1 METNARDTAHDW
13 WVVYRTADNRKW
25 RTLSYHDTKYD
36 ANRAAM
42 NNFGGVVG
50 CDVAAV
56 HRDDLEIYLGDK
68 ANA

>member
-13 WVVYRTADNRKW
+13 WVVYRTLDNRKW

-42 NNFGGVVG
+42 QAMFGVDGADVVS
-50 CDVAAV
+50 V
-56 HRDDLEIYLGDK
+56 HREDLDFYLGDN

>member
-1 METNARDTAHDW
+1 METSAPNTYMDW
-13 WVVYRTADNRKW
+13 WVVYRTADDRKW

-42 NNFGGVVG
+42 QAMFGVVG
-50 CDVAAV
+50 VDVVCV
-56 HRDDLEIYLGDK
+56 HRDDLELYLGDN

>member
-1 METNARDTAHDW
+1 METSARDTAHDW
-13 WVVYRTADNRKW
+13 WVVYRTQDNKKW

-50 CDVAAV
+50 CDVAV
-56 HRDDLEIYLGDK
+56 VLS
-68 ANA
+68 

>member
-1 METNARDTAHDW
+1 METSARDTSHDW
-13 WVVYRTADNRKW
+13 WVVYRTLDNRKW
-25 RTLSYHDTKYD
+25 RPLSYHDTKYD

-42 NNFGGVVG
+42 YFGGVIG

-56 HRDDLEIYLGDK
+56 HRDDLEFYLGDN

>member
-1 METNARDTAHDW
+1 METSARDTAHDW
-13 WVVYRTADNRKW
+13 WVVYNTQDNRVW

-42 NNFGGVVG
+42 QAMFGVDGSNVVT
-50 CDVAAV
+50 V
-56 HRDDLEIYLGDK
+56 HRDDLEFYLGDN